1 MAAIFLLGFFWSR
14 TNEPGAF
21 WGLMIGFAIGILRFG
36 LEFGYFKPSC
46 GSGLPDERP
55 AFVKHFVDDIHY
67 LHYGALLFLITGT
80 AAIIISLMT
89 EPIPE
94 EKLYRLTYWT
104 RKSTQVRDGFDD
116 SLVSE
121 EQTAE
126 AGDDAEDDTEVT
138 GMKKMFYWICG
149 IPTQPKQK
157 TVKPP
162 QKSREEMAAEAA
174 AFLNEKKSLKLLVN
188 ISAVLS
194 MSLACFVVGFY
205 A

>member
-1 MAAIFLLGFFWSR
+1 
-14 TNEPGAF
+14 
-21 WGLMIGFAIGILRFG
+21 MIGFAIGILRFG

-46 GSGLPDERP
+46 GSDLPDERP

-67 LHYGALLFLITGT
+67 LHYGALLFLITGLIT
-80 AAIIISLMT
+80 IIISLLT

-104 RKSTQVRDGFDD
+104 RKSAKVRDGFDD
-116 SLVSE
+116 GQVEE
-121 EQTAE
+121 EQTAA
-126 AGDDAEDDTEVT
+126 AGENTEVT
-138 GMKKMFYWICG
+138 EVKGMKKMIYMICG
-149 IPTQPKQK
+149 IPTRPKTH

-162 QKSREEMAAEAA
+162 RKSREEMAAEAA
-174 AFLNEKKSLKLLVN
+174 AFLNEKKSLKVLVN